1 MLVDEYSTSV
11 DTVKK
16 EPPFAKM
23 EAGNVNCT
31 IKQKEVPSIW
41 MKKSITALWELQ
53 SFHRLS
59 CTQWRIEKH
68 LLKGKIG

>member
-11 DTVKK
+11 DTAKK

-41 MKKSITALWELQ
+41 MKKVYH
-53 SFHRLS
+53 SFMGIAKFPSLVLY
-59 CTQWRIEKH
+59 T
-68 LLKGKIG
+68 G